1 MDVKDIISV
10 LKRLVFQ
17 PDITLAADQC
27 INHWLKSAKR
37 VLTLVN
43 NDPAIAISVLFLDN
57 DLPHHTRHALLLAL
71 FGKLN
76 KFNDH
81 YLQHLIGAFLCAH
94 WLAHEPNSGAH
105 LTALRRFVQQRRLA
119 VWSDVIKIH
128 KPLQMP
134 SKLGAFIS
142 SFRLSAAQRLCLL
155 AHFFASRNSKV
166 TAVSLFTELSQK
178 IAPHHRYLLQHLA
191 PLFTQAMPGS
201 KVFAKGAPGVLID
214 VQQHHGFVFML
225 AADQADGQ
233 WIPMSSIAVP
243 TASRIPFDHFIA
255 VYSDTAQQRACKGG
269 TPFLPVTYAIQSP
282 PATLLTIIDELQKRD
297 VDIPTLCEKI
307 EKAPNFNQFLMHTAS
322 QDNRLQLP
330 VKNIKQAVM
339 TYGIE
344 RVGDMLIQFALM
356 ERLTQHQF
364 PLINMCRQFTLLSCS
379 LASLI
384 ASRCDTKFSP
394 QSAAL
399 TMTFLCA
406 PLFTLPGLKVATIL
420 PISDEDSFSINNAFS
435 VKTAIPWL
443 AIAGELA
450 GNWHQSA
457 TWRAVLH
464 HCNKPS
470 SEVPN
475 SLKKEQAIM
484 LIAFNL
490 AKAALFK
497 GNLDVFA
504 RNETYRALLPSLNL
518 SHFDL
523 VTAVEEQTALLYCPL
538 LR

>member
-17 PDITLAADQC
+17 PEPSLSAEQC

-57 DLPHHTRHALLLAL
+57 DIPSHTQHALIFAL

-94 WLAHEPNSGAH
+94 WLANEPDSNVN
-105 LTALRRFVQQRRLA
+105 LTALRRFAQTRSLA
-119 VWSDVIKIH
+119 IWSDVIKIH
-128 KPLQMP
+128 KPMQMP
-134 SKLGAFIS
+134 DKISYFIATP
-142 SFRLSAAQRLCLL
+142 RLSAAQRLCLL
-155 AHFFASRNSKV
+155 AHFFACRNAKIP
-166 TAVSLFTELSQK
+166 AISLFTEVTQK

-191 PLFTQAMPGS
+191 PLFTQAMPGA
-201 KVFAKGAPGVLID
+201 KVFAKGVPGVLID
-214 VQQHHGFVFML
+214 IQQHHGFVFML
-225 AADQADGQ
+225 SADQADGQ
-233 WIPMSSIAVP
+233 WLPLSSVAMP
-243 TASRIPFDHFIA
+243 TSSHIPFDHFIA
-255 VYSDTAQQRACKGG
+255 VYSDTAQTRSCKGG
-269 TPFLPVTYAIQSP
+269 TPFLPLTFAIQSP
-282 PATLLTIIDELQKRD
+282 PVALLAIVDELQKRD
-297 VDIPTLCEKI
+297 VEIPTLCEKI
-307 EKAPNFNQFLMHTAS
+307 EKAPNFNQFLIHTAS

-379 LASLI
+379 I
-384 ASRCDTKFSP
+384 ASCIASQCETKFSP

-406 PLFTLPGLKVATIL
+406 PLFTLPGLKVAATL
-420 PISDEDSFSINNAFS
+420 PVNSEESLSINTAFR
-435 VKTAIPWL
+435 VKTTTPWL

-470 SEVPN
+470 SDVPN
-475 SLKKEQAIM
+475 SLKKEHAIM

-490 AKAALFK
+490 AKTALFR
-497 GNLDVFA
+497 GNLKMIEQNDA
-504 RNETYRALLPSLNL
+504 YSTLLSLL
-518 SHFDL
+518 KLGHRDMIK
-523 VTAVEEQTALLYCPL
+523 AVEDQTSLLYCPI